1 MNAICID
8 LIPTK
13 SGAKIRNGL
22 RASVT
27 MQPFGPWLCHG
38 EEVSVYYT
46 RLKPNCWP
54 EHSHRH
60 AELLLTFDSAEGEI
74 TWRKYEGCAR
84 RQVLGP
90 HQFCL
95 IPPNMA
101 HSCEW
106 KREADVVVVFFGE
119 GLLKTQVRQ
128 PLGSVVVGDFRPL
141 TRLDAS
147 LWSLGAI
154 FHDLCHKTDRP
165 EATFIEGIGAALA
178 SRTLELHFHAN
189 KRNLRTQPKLP
200 DRTLHRVVTYIE
212 THLQETIA
220 VADLARHASMGV
232 DSFARLLKNTTG
244 ISPLQF
250 LLKCR
255 VEKALELLRTGKF
268 RVGEVACEVG
278 FYDQSHLDRQCRKF
292 FGCAPKT
299 AIGGFARD
307 SSLKIPETSKTV

>member
-1 MNAICID
+1 
-8 LIPTK
+8 
-13 SGAKIRNGL
+13 
-22 RASVT
+22 

-74 TWRKYEGCAR
+74 AWRKGAGCTR
-84 RQVLGP
+84 QQVLGP

-95 IPPNMA
+95 VPPNVPHA
-101 HSCEW
+101 CEW
-106 KREADVVVVFFGE
+106 KREADVVAVFFGE
-119 GLLKTQVRQ
+119 GLLKSQVRQ

-141 TRLDAS
+141 TRLDS
-147 LWSLGAI
+147 CLWSLGCI
-154 FHDLCHKTDRP
+154 FHELCHKEKRP
-165 EATFIEGIGAALA
+165 SAEFIESVGTALA

-189 KRNLRTQPKLP
+189 RRGVKVQSGLP
-200 DRTLHRVVTYIE
+200 DHVLRRVVTYIDG
-212 THLQETIA
+212 HLHESIT
-220 VADLARHASMGV
+220 VSDLARQAALGV
-232 DSFARLLKNTTG
+232 DQFTQLLKVTTG
-244 ISPLQF
+244 TSPLQF

-268 RVGEVACEVG
+268 RVGEVACQVG
-278 FYDQSHLDRQCRKF
+278 FCDQSHLDRHCRKI

-299 AIGGFARD
+299 AITAR
-307 SSLKIPETSKTV
+307 

>member
-8 LIPTK
+8 LIPK
-13 SGAKIRNGL
+13 RSRVKIQNGL
-22 RASVT
+22 RASLT

-46 RLKPNCWP
+46 RLKPNSWP
-54 EHSHRH
+54 EHNHRH
-60 AELLLTFDSAEGEI
+60 AELLLTFDSAQVEI
-74 TWRKYEGCAR
+74 AWRTGAGCSK
-84 RQVLGP
+84 QVSVGA

-95 IPPNMA
+95 IPPNVPHA
-101 HSCEW
+101 CEW
-106 KREADVVVVFFGE
+106 KREANVVVVFFGE
-119 GLLKTQVRQ
+119 SLLKTQVRQ

-165 EATFIEGIGAALA
+165 AATFIEGIGAALA
-178 SRTLELHFHAN
+178 SRTLELHFQAS
-189 KRNLRTQPKLP
+189 RRRLRSQPGLSDP
-200 DRTLHRVVTYIE
+200 VLHRVVTHIDA
-212 THLQETIA
+212 HLHEPLT
-220 VADLARHASMGV
+220 VADMARNAAMGV
-232 DSFARLLKNTTG
+232 DHFARLLKNTTG

-268 RVGEVACEVG
+268 RVGEVACQVG

-299 AIGGFARD
+299 AMTAPERE
-307 SSLKIPETSKTV
+307 SSLKMPETSKIS